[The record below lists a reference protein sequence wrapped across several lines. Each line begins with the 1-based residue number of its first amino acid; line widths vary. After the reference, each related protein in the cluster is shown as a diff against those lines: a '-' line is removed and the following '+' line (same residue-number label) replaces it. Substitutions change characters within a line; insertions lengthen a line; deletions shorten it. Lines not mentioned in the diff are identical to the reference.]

1 MLLGDSGLE
10 HLEIIQSSSIQSTF
24 IPYVMALTALL
35 IDIICLIAF
44 RVDGVVQS
52 GVPPRVRDRCAS
64 WLRVLALCLDELCVV
79 HTNTTLEEHLIS
91 LDILDEEVGILD
103 RHPIF
108 ILAD

>member
-64 WLRVLALCLDELCVV
+64 WLRVLALCLDELCIV
-79 HTNTTLEEHLIS
+79 HATLEEHLIG
-91 LDILDEEVGILD
+91 LDILDGEVGILD
-103 RHPIF
+103 RHPVF